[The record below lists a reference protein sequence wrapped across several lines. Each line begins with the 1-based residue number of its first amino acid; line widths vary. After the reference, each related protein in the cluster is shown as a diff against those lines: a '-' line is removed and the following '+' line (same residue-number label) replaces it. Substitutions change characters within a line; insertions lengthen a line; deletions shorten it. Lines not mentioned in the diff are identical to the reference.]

1 MDKYIKLQ
9 KNINGKNK
17 YTVTPN
23 LNSSFIL
30 PETII
35 HIGEIAKKYD
45 ATIKIGTNQKI
56 SIINIKEENLDF
68 IIRDLNMDLVP
79 KGKYLLTNITVCTS
93 NFCRMSKHPTIGIYM
108 KIINNFSKIELPA
121 KTKIGISSCKNS
133 CVSAYVKDIGIL
145 VDNNGKFFIVAGGR
159 AGDKPQCGY
168 QIASNLSENLSYTVF
183 KNIINYYIENAEKN
197 EKLRSFIDRVGLDNF
212 KSIVLT

>member
-1 MDKYIKLQ
+1 MNKYIKLQ
-9 KNINGKNK
+9 KNINDKNK
-17 YTVTPN
+17 YTITPS

-35 HIGEIAKKYD
+35 HIGEVAKKYD

-56 SIINIKEENLDF
+56 SIINIKEENLDL
-68 IIRDLNMDLVP
+68 IIKDLNMDLIP
-79 KGKYLLTNITVCTS
+79 KGKYLLTNITICTS

-108 KIINNFSKIELPA
+108 KIINNFYKIELPA
-121 KTKIGISSCKNS
+121 KTKVAISSCKNS

-145 VDNNGKFFIVAGGR
+145 VDSNGKFFIVAGGC
-159 AGDKPQCGY
+159 AGNKPQCGY
-168 QIASNLSENLSYTVF
+168 QIASNLNENLSYTVF

-197 EKLRSFIDRVGLDNF
+197 EKLRNFIDRVGLDNF